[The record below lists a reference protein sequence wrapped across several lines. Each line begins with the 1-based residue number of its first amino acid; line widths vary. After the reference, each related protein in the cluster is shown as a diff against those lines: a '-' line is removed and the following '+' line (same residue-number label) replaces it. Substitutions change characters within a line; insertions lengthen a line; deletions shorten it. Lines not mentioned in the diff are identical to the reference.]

1 MIQLKKVIGVVC
13 LFLSAD
19 RAAGQELFTYTEPA
33 SNMPAKSL
41 GIRLTNNL
49 LDEKHMN
56 KTTYQFLPEL
66 MWGINKN
73 LMIHAEAIM
82 SNSAG
87 PMRVVGAGTY
97 VKYRFLSNDDV
108 HHHFRMAAFGRA
120 SYNQAHLHYQE
131 LETNGMNTGGE
142 LGLIATQLLHKQAI
156 SASLSY
162 ERITDNGNGNKI
174 HPGNATQGINY
185 TLSTGRLIF
194 PAKYTSYKQT
204 NFNVMLEVLGQ
215 YLPQTQQHY
224 VDIAPSLQFIIR
236 SQTRLDVGFR
246 QQMQGNLDRMATT
259 SFLFRVEHLLFN
271 VL

>member
-1 MIQLKKVIGVVC
+1 MKQIKKMIGVVC
-13 LFLSAD
+13 LFLSVNH
-19 RAAGQELFTYTEPA
+19 AGAQELFTYTEPA
-33 SNMPAKSL
+33 SNMPTKSL

-49 LDEKHMN
+49 LDEKHMG

-66 MWGINKN
+66 MWGANKN

-87 PMRVVGAGTY
+87 PMSVVGAGTY
-97 VKYRFLSNDDV
+97 IKYRFLSNDEV
-108 HHHFRMAAFGRA
+108 HRHFRMAAFGRA
-120 SYNQAHLHYQE
+120 AYNQSHVHYQE

-162 ERITDNGNGNKI
+162 EQITDNGKGNTI
-174 HPGNATQGINY
+174 HPGNATRGVNY
-185 TLSTGRLIF
+185 SLSTGRLIL

-215 YLPQTQQHY
+215 YQPQTGQHY
-224 VDIAPSLQFIIR
+224 VDIAPSLQFIIH
-236 SQTRLDVGFR
+236 SQTRIDVGFR